1 MHGRY
6 VFEAPNVP
14 GNFTEALAFFRS
26 GSQFRMTLRHSFLG
40 SWWQSATGQ
49 NLLAAEADLLGEA
62 LEDVFGWELLQV
74 GEWGRGRELLAKA
87 RTRRQTIISTD
98 PHQGSADI
106 IGRPS
111 QLPVMGDSIDAV
123 ILPHT
128 LELAA
133 DPFAIL
139 READRVLAAEGQ
151 LLLLGFRPFSL
162 WGLRARLNR
171 AGFPPGLRRLLS
183 GRRVRE
189 WLVVLGYEIV
199 AEQSYLYRTPWSRG
213 SNQDNGIE
221 HILRRG
227 LFNFFPAGAWL
238 LKARKRVYTL
248 TPVRP
253 RFRDKAP
260 VIAPHAV
267 PSARTTVSRRA

>member
-1 MHGRY
+1 
-6 VFEAPNVP
+6 
-14 GNFTEALAFFRS
+14 
-26 GSQFRMTLRHSFLG
+26 MTLRHSFLG

-49 NLLAAEADLLGEA
+49 NLLAAEAELLGEA

-98 PHQGSADI
+98 SFQGSADV

-111 QLPVMGDSIDAV
+111 QLPVTSDCVDAV

-128 LELAA
+128 LEFAA

-139 READRVLAAEGQ
+139 REVDRVLAAEGQ
-151 LLLLGFRPFSL
+151 LLVLGFRPFSL

-183 GRRVRE
+183 CRRVRE
-189 WLVVLGYEIV
+189 WLIVLGYEIV
-199 AEQSYLYRTPWSRG
+199 AEQRYLYRTPWRRG
-213 SNQDNGIE
+213 SAESDGIE
-221 HILRRG
+221 RTLRRG
-227 LFNFFPAGAWL
+227 LFNIFPAGAWL
-238 LKARKRVYTL
+238 LKVRKRVYTM

-253 RFRDKAP
+253 RFREKAL
-260 VIAPHAV
+260 ISPHAV
-267 PSARTTVSRRA
+267 PTARASATRSG